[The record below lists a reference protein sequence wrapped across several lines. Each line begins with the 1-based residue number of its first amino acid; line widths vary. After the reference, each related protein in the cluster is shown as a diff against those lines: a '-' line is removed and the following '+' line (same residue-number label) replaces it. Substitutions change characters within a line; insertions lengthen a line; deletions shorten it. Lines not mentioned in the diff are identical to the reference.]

1 MRLRKAATILAA
13 SLSLA
18 STPVLAQSSAARA
31 GAQMVEPSLQEENE
45 GINGDWIIPGV
56 IFIGVI
62 VTLILIYTG
71 DDDQGN
77 SPPTSP

>member
-1 MRLRKAATILAA
+1 
-13 SLSLA
+13 
-18 STPVLAQSSAARA
+18 
-31 GAQMVEPSLQEENE
+31 MVEPSLQEENE